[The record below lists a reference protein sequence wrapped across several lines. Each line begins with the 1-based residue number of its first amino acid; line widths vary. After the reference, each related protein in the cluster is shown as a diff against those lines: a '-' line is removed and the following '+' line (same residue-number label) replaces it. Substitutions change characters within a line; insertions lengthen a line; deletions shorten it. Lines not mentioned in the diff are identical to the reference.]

1 MIIYLLITSDESNRL
16 YFAKDAPETEE
27 IDILDKHGT
36 QRENLGEARYAKL
49 SSKLPSNS
57 VSGS

>member
-1 MIIYLLITSDESNRL
+1 VIIYLLLQTKATGFTSQRMHQR
-16 YFAKDAPETEE
+16 PEE

-36 QRENLGEARYAKL
+36 QRENSGEARYAKL
-49 SSKLPSNS
+49 SSKLTSNS